1 MKSVPE
7 MGHSEGK
14 AASDVCEQLTW
25 STTEFSSN
33 LKFDIERD
41 VFYAMTPA
49 NNKCFDQTA
58 HDAQSDLRICFSQTT
73 KIGFL
78 LAGLL

>member
-7 MGHSEGK
+7 MGHIEGK
-14 AASDVCEQLTW
+14 AAFHVCEQLTW
-25 STTEFSSN
+25 LLQRPAQIFKSV
-33 LKFDIERD
+33 DIEREF
-41 VFYAMTPA
+41 FYAMTPA

-78 LAGLL
+78 LA